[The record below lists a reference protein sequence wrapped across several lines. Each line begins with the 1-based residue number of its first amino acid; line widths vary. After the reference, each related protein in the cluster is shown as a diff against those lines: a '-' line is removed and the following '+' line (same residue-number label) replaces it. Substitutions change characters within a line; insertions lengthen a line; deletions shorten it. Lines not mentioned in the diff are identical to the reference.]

1 MREYLNSLL
10 EIDEEIEN
18 NKKEQYDEDSEQIK
32 AEYEEYLSHREKSDT
47 AKEAEKR
54 NHIVAVFL
62 TILFGI
68 IGIHKFYLGKMGK
81 GLLKTAMFGLSC
93 IFIFLGKNS
102 YYLYNDT
109 TLIAVGTVTA
119 IVTII
124 WWWYDIYSVCY
135 NRVFDI
141 NDRSLKGQS
150 HRNNILL
157 SYFTII
163 FGLLGIHAIYVNKG
177 KQGAAK
183 VIMLGTSVSL
193 YLWGDYLKDGN
204 FMGESSLGE
213 ILFIAGVVLFS
224 FILLWW
230 ILDIYFVLND
240 EYISPKFAIVEDKTR
255 SQAVAILFA
264 VFGGMFGLDRF
275 YLGYRTLA
283 ILKLFTLG
291 GLGISYILDVIL
303 IYLNVLK
310 DSSGKEME
318 LE

>member
-10 EIDEEIEN
+10 EIDEEIEIK
-18 NKKEQYDEDSEQIK
+18 KKEQYSDDEENIK
-32 AEYEEYLSHREKSDT
+32 AEYDEYIFHKEKSESI
-47 AKEAEKR
+47 KEAERR

-62 TILFGI
+62 TVLFGI
-68 IGIHKFYLGKMGK
+68 VGIHKFYIGKMGK
-81 GLLKTAMFGLSC
+81 GLLKTAIFGLSLT
-93 IFIFLGKNS
+93 FIFLGKNS

-109 TLIAVGTVTA
+109 TIIAIGVATA
-119 IVTII
+119 IAALI
-124 WWWYDIYSVCY
+124 WWWYDIYTVCY

-141 NDRSLKGQS
+141 NDRRLKGQS

-163 FGLLGIHAIYVNKG
+163 FGVLGIHSIYVNKG
-177 KQGAAK
+177 KQGAFK
-183 VIMLGTSVSL
+183 VIMLITAVIL
-193 YLWGDYLKDGN
+193 YSWGKYLKESN
-204 FMGESSLGE
+204 FMGESSTGE
-213 ILFIAGVVLFS
+213 VIFIIAIVLFS
-224 FILLWW
+224 FIVLWW
-230 ILDIYFVLND
+230 MLDIYFVLNE
-240 EYISPKFAIVEDKTR
+240 EYISNKFAIVEDETR

-275 YLGYRTLA
+275 YLGYRTLG

-291 GLGISYILDVIL
+291 GFGISYILDVIL

-310 DSSGKEME
+310 DADGKEME

>member
-1 MREYLNSLL
+1 MREYLNKLL
-10 EIDEEIEN
+10 EIDEEIEI
-18 NKKEQYDEDSEQIK
+18 NKNVQHEDDSEKVKQ
-32 AEYEEYLSHREKSDT
+32 EYQEYINHRKKSESLKDEEM
-47 AKEAEKR
+47 R

-62 TILFGI
+62 TVLFGI
-68 IGIHKFYLGKMGK
+68 VGINKFYLGKMGK
-81 GLLKTAMFGLSC
+81 GLLKTAMFAAASL
-93 IFIFLGKNS
+93 FLIIGKSS
-102 YYLYNDT
+102 YYLYNDMS
-109 TLIAVGTVTA
+109 LIAIGGVIATA
-119 IVTII
+119 SVA
-124 WWWYDIYSVCY
+124 WWFFDIYAICY

-141 NDRSLKGQS
+141 NDRNLKGQT

-163 FGLLGIHAIYVNKG
+163 FGIFGLHAIYINKG

-183 VIMLGTSVSL
+183 FIMAVTAISL
-193 YLWGDYLKDGN
+193 YLWGEYLRNGN
-204 FMGESSLGE
+204 FMGESSKGDMF
-213 ILFIAGVVLFS
+213 FIISIVLFS
-224 FILLWW
+224 FIVLWW
-230 ILDIYFVLND
+230 VLDIYFVLTD
-240 EYISPKFAIVEDKTR
+240 EYESEKFAITEDKKR

-275 YLGYRTLA
+275 YLGYRTLG

-310 DSSGKEME
+310 DASGKEME